1 MLAVSPRTTGTLHV
15 IGNNWDELSRALAAA
30 GFTEEWRIINR
41 PDTVHQFP
49 DLHLLAYRR

>member
-1 MLAVSPRTTGTLHV
+1 MLAVSPRTTGTLHE
-15 IGNNWDELSRALAAA
+15 IRNNWDELSRALAAA

-49 DLHLLAYRR
+49 GLHLLAYRR